1 MGSLRKCAS
10 VARITAV
17 AMADACPGRLLL
29 IILLT
34 YSVYSHDVLYTSV
47 YTSLS
52 TQWLPRVL
60 PPL

>member
-10 VARITAV
+10 VARNTAV

-34 YSVYSHDVLYTSV
+34 YSVYSHDVLYASV

-52 TQWLPRVL
+52 TQW
-60 PPL
+60 